1 MEDEEDCGG
10 LLLVKWRGE
19 DVWEL
24 SKDGER

>member
-10 LLLVKWRGE
+10 LLLVKSRGG